1 MVFLL
6 HAVNGVAQMFLT
18 AKDGTPSDLNR
29 ATKIDL
35 AQMQAQAGFSMHAA
49 RPVDLEV
56 AAVTAFYDPKS
67 KRYAIVWSTIS
78 LTEDVGPPVF
88 MAVSQSRNPLG
99 DWIVWAL
106 DLRPT
111 LAQGLTFCHDHAAN
125 EYVFEFPQVRTDGD
139 AALHVL

>member
-1 MVFLL
+1 MVFIL

-18 AKDGTPSDLNR
+18 DKDGTPSDLNR
-29 ATKIDL
+29 PTKIDL
-35 AQMQAQAGFSMHAA
+35 AQMQAKAGFSMDADH
-49 RPVDLEV
+49 PVDLEI

-67 KRYAIVWSTIS
+67 KRYAIVWSTVS

-99 DWIVWAL
+99 DWACWAL

-111 LAQGLTFCHDHAAN
+111 LAQGLTFCHDHPAN
-125 EYVFEFPQVRTDGD
+125 EYVFDFPQVCTSAY
-139 AALHVL
+139 AAM